1 MALTTSPKK
10 KLGISDRPR
19 VLTQSEIA
27 SLRQDM
33 KQSVAWVQAELRR
46 RRENR
51 N

>member
-1 MALTTSPKK
+1 MVLTASPKEK
-10 KLGISDRPR
+10 PNTSEKPR

-46 RRENR
+46 RREHR